1 MSLLR
6 WKDLAKS
13 KSDLGDKINY
23 VKNAITQNNIG
34 QQTSQQSLAKVFK
47 PVTSKL
53 DEVIESN
60 LQIPKVPKKR
70 VKKVMKGEQE
80 GPDYAPEVDPFEEM
94 DVDNIFEP
102 QQQKQIPKQ
111 PPRYSDVFGKE
122 GPDYGTFTEDEGEI
136 VEAESEEDA
145 DDDIEVED
153 ESEDEITPEDFY
165 LPSIDDIKTKL
176 VDKKN
181 KTTYLKS
188 IIAQA
193 THERNRLKGFKASN
207 TKKLSAKKISAKEAK
222 ETGYQLDNSNKVLTA
237 YINENNELLKTIQK
251 KGSGIRRKHRGGYV
265 MFFND
270 PKKLLKKLEIIIGS
284 INAGN
289 TSVEMRNMGVAILDT
304 LLKRTSEYLQRSE
317 LVRYQ
322 LDDVIRVPANGQH
335 QLKNGYK
342 FTINDRSSFYDWY
355 NAYFEVQFQVQMLAD
370 GATTG
375 ANRITVINGAH
386 SLIAHMMIKSAGK
399 IVYDTDNLHKVTFV
413 KNLLEYSD
421 DFSRSVAKNSLWYLD
436 TDHRIANANQNAGFE
451 ARRLLTTGLNDVN
464 VVIPLNRYSF
474 FEELEGR
481 MLLPMQLQ
489 FNIQLQNDAELLQK
503 ADDVADGRVVL
514 NRFLLWVPKLTPK
527 DSLYDKF
534 VSSFLVKNTWTYM
547 RKMYEVSA
555 PTNSSGFFQI
565 SSSID
570 NVKAIFV
577 YLQRAKSNNADEN
590 PYEFDTYNINLDR
603 GNGSYLTTCRL
614 EYGNGVFYPETEY
627 DSESKVRIFNDLMS
641 YGMRK
646 NDYNSGTQLNLA
658 NYNSLYPII
667 FFDLSYQAER
677 VTRDPKQLIF
687 RYKLNANSAGDSP
700 FNVHAI
706 VLYDET
712 IVIDKVGNELVIV

>member
-1 MSLLR
+1 MS
-6 WKDLAKS
+6 
-13 KSDLGDKINY
+13 
-23 VKNAITQNNIG
+23 
-34 QQTSQQSLAKVFK
+34 F
-47 PVTSKL
+47 
-53 DEVIESN
+53 
-60 LQIPKVPKKR
+60 
-70 VKKVMKGEQE
+70 
-80 GPDYAPEVDPFEEM
+80 
-94 DVDNIFEP
+94 
-102 QQQKQIPKQ
+102 
-111 PPRYSDVFGKE
+111 
-122 GPDYGTFTEDEGEI
+122 
-136 VEAESEEDA
+136 
-145 DDDIEVED
+145 
-153 ESEDEITPEDFY
+153 
-165 LPSIDDIKTKL
+165 
-176 VDKKN
+176 
-181 KTTYLKS
+181 
-188 IIAQA
+188 
-193 THERNRLKGFKASN
+193 
-207 TKKLSAKKISAKEAK
+207 
-222 ETGYQLDNSNKVLTA
+222 
-237 YINENNELLKTIQK
+237 
-251 KGSGIRRKHRGGYV
+251 
-265 MFFND
+265 
-270 PKKLLKKLEIIIGS
+270 
-284 INAGN
+284 
-289 TSVEMRNMGVAILDT
+289 
-304 LLKRTSEYLQRSE
+304 RTSEYLQRYE
-317 LVRYQ
+317 LVRFQ

-489 FNIQLQNDAELLQK
+489 FNIQLQNDAELLKK

-547 RKMYEVSA
+547 REMYEVSA